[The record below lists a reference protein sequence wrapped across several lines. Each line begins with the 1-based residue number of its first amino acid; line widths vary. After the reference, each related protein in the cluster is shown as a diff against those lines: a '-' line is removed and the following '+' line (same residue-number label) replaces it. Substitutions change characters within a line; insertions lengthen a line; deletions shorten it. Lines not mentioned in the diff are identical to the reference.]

1 MSGNVLIYSK
11 KIAKASETFIFEP
24 AMALKRYQA
33 YFVASLRR
41 YDLSVPDERVFTA
54 NTGQG
59 KYSLVKQSLKRRIL
73 GHNGVSHLAS
83 AISKVNPLLLQS
95 HFAHEAVNAMP
106 LAKKLNIPFIIYYH
120 GLDATVTPEATQGNA
135 FWENYFQTLPE
146 LQKSATLVLTQSDF
160 LRDTVIKKGFPAEKV
175 QTQYIGVEPTDE
187 IPLSRDERQPI
198 VLFTA
203 RLVEKKGLTY
213 LLSAMSAVQERFP
226 ELELVIVGD
235 GILRESLEAQ
245 AKSESVNCRFIG
257 WQSPQQVQEWMQK
270 ALIFC
275 VPSITAKNGDSEG
288 FGMVFIEAQRYGTP
302 VVSTLHG
309 GIVESVA
316 DGETGILVDE
326 KDVPALAQ
334 SIERLYTDSDLWQ
347 KFSQNGYE
355 RVKTTFNL
363 HTLVDKLEA
372 TYDRV
377 IENWQK

>member
-1 MSGNVLIYSK
+1 MSKNILIYSK
-11 KIAKASETFIFEP
+11 KIAKASETFIIEP

-41 YDLSVPDERVFTA
+41 YDLPIPDERVFAA

-59 KYSLVKQSLKRRIL
+59 KFSLAKQSLKRRIL
-73 GHNGVSHLAS
+73 GHNGVPYLAS
-83 AISKVNPLLLQS
+83 TVSKVNPLLLQA

-120 GLDATVTPEATQGNA
+120 GLDATVTPQATEGNA
-135 FWENYFQTLPE
+135 FWKNYFQTLPE

-160 LRDTVIKKGFPAEKV
+160 LRDTVIEKGFPAEKV
-175 QTQYIGVEPTDE
+175 QTQYVGVEPTDRT
-187 IPLSRDERQPI
+187 PLSREERKPI

-213 LLSAMSAVQERFP
+213 LLTAMSAVQKRYP
-226 ELELVIVGD
+226 ELELVVVGD
-235 GILRESLEAQ
+235 GILREELEAQ
-245 AKSESVNCRFIG
+245 TKAESVNCRFIG
-257 WQSPQQVQEWMQK
+257 WQSPQQVQQWMQK

-316 DGETGILVDE
+316 DGETGILVQE
-326 KDVPALAQ
+326 KDSPALAK
-334 SIERLYTDSDLWQ
+334 SIERLYTDSELWQ
-347 KFSQNGYE
+347 KFSQNSYE
-355 RVKTTFNL
+355 RVRTAFNL
-363 HTLVDKLEA
+363 HTLVEKLEA
-372 TYDRV
+372 TYDHL
-377 IENWQK
+377 IEKWKK

>member
-1 MSGNVLIYSK
+1 ML
-11 KIAKASETFIFEP
+11 
-24 AMALKRYQA
+24 QA
-33 YFVASLRR
+33 
-41 YDLSVPDERVFTA
+41 
-54 NTGQG
+54 
-59 KYSLVKQSLKRRIL
+59 
-73 GHNGVSHLAS
+73 
-83 AISKVNPLLLQS
+83 

-175 QTQYIGVEPTDE
+175 QTQYIGVEPTE
-187 IPLSRDERQPI
+187 KTPLSRDERQPI

-213 LLSAMSAVQERFP
+213 LLSAMSAVQERYP

-235 GILRESLEAQ
+235 GILREELETQ
-245 AKSESVNCRFIG
+245 AKAESVNCRFIG

-326 KDVPALAQ
+326 KDAPALAQ

-355 RVKTTFNL
+355 RVRTTFNL

-377 IENWQK
+377 TENWQK